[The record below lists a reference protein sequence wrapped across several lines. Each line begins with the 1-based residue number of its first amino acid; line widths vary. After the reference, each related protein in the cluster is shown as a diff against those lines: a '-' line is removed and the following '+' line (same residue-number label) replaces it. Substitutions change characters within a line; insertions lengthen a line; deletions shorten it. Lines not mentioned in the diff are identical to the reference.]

1 MRRIYEQS
9 LETSKKHNS
18 SSAYHTMISI
28 RMAERDIQHQAR
40 RHSAEIASSISSFIH
55 LLSKDVLDDMITSV
69 LQ

>member
-1 MRRIYEQS
+1 
-9 LETSKKHNS
+9 
-18 SSAYHTMISI
+18 
-28 RMAERDIQHQAR
+28 MAERDMQHQAR